1 MEQIYFRKWVSGEGK
16 RLDSENK
23 HIFYKLGYLL
33 LHHAAP
39 GVLESV
45 DSEINHIRPIAAWIH
60 RVQCMFNCCNVNG
73 YFKPIA

>member
-33 LHHAAP
+33 FHHAGSGAP
-39 GVLESV
+39 ESV
-45 DSEINHIRPIAAWIH
+45 DSEINHIRHSSAGIT
-60 RVQCMFNCCNVNG
+60 VLNCMFTAV
-73 YFKPIA
+73 K

>member
-39 GVLESV
+39 GVPRSV
-45 DSEINHIRPIAAWIH
+45 DREIKHIRHLSLVKSIT
-60 RVQCMFNCCNVNG
+60 
-73 YFKPIA
+73 